1 MFTMAMRSR
10 RCRITFMVTLA
21 GFMLASANV
30 RGETPSVYQ
39 NIEDEYH
46 AALEK
51 ADTEEAIAAEQ
62 AAYAAKLFKLARRQ
76 RGSYATQGF
85 LDSSL
90 YYSLAGDTENAE
102 KAVTLA
108 SKRATGWNSKVLLIQ
123 TLDLIPG
130 ETEKARGLAI
140 ELKPQ
145 ASKSAVKA
153 RELQLLFDQLG
164 LDEESAEIAVIAQ
177 NLRKEAATRR
187 AKEALGYDPI
197 PISDTVFQ
205 TGEPISL
212 EQYKGKVVL
221 LDFWATWC
229 GPCIRELPNVKK
241 VYEDFHED
249 GFEIVGI
256 SLDKST
262 KTLDT
267 FLKKNDMPWPQIA
280 DGKGWKARVAKLYGV
295 NSIPMTYLI
304 NREGKIVLG
313 GKKDSAKLRGSR
325 LYQSIEDLVRG

>member
-1 MFTMAMRSR
+1 MLLNIMRRNLYRTCLVAAIASFLLTSSVG
-10 RCRITFMVTLA
+10 RC
-21 GFMLASANV
+21 
-30 RGETPSVYQ
+30 ETPSAYQ
-39 NIEDEYH
+39 QIEDEYE
-46 AALEK
+46 AAIEK
-51 ADTEEAIAAEQ
+51 AETEEAIAAEQ

-76 RGSYATQGF
+76 RGSDATQGF

-90 YYSLAGDTENAE
+90 YYSLAGDNENAE
-102 KAVTLA
+102 KAVAVA
-108 SKRATGWNSKVLLIQ
+108 SKRATGWSSKVLLIQ

-130 ETEKARGLAI
+130 ESEKARGLAL

-145 ASKSAVKA
+145 ASKNAGRA

-164 LDEESAEIAVIAQ
+164 LSEESTEIAVIAQ

-187 AKEALGYDPI
+187 AAAALGYDPI
-197 PISDTVFQ
+197 PINETVFQ

-241 VYEDFHED
+241 VYKDFHDE
-249 GFEIVGI
+249 GFEIVGV
-256 SLDKST
+256 SLDKSK
-262 KTLDT
+262 KTLET

-280 DGKGWKARVAKLYGV
+280 DGKGWQARVAKQYDV
-295 NSIPMTYLI
+295 HSIPMTYLI
-304 NREGKIVLG
+304 NREGKVVLG
-313 GKKDSAKLRGSR
+313 GKKDNFKLRGSR
-325 LYQSIEDLVRG
+325 LYEAVEDLVRG